1 MIPGPFR
8 NLALIGF
15 MGAGKTSAGEALA
28 RRLGWSFLDADRE
41 IEREAGR
48 TVTAIFEEDGE
59 PAFRSLEERVV
70 GRLLKEQSTV
80 LALGGGSI
88 LSPVTRERLRDGSFT
103 VLLDVSPQTAWR
115 RIEAHAGDRPLAGE
129 AQGFAAL
136 YESRRPL
143 YHAACDA
150 LVDAEDMQGEEALL
164 APLARP
170 AALAELP
177 RLVGARRAALI
188 ADRAVLRV
196 LGPPI
201 DPLVTVRLPVG
212 EAAKTVAVARQAWTR
227 LADLGVERGDVVV
240 GLGGGAATDVAGF
253 VAATYLRGIPWISVP
268 TSLTG
273 MVDAGIGGKTAVDL
287 PQAKNAVG
295 AFHQPEWVVCDPATV
310 ETLPLREWSSGFAE
324 VVKTGLLAGGRL
336 WELVRE
342 WEPGRGSSEGRLE
355 LIRRCA
361 AYKAR
366 IVAADPEERGQRAVL
381 NLGHSVGHA
390 IEAATGYKAF
400 SHGEAVA
407 VGLLAALWLSAQC
420 AGLDGSVEEEVREL
434 LRRQGLPVVA
444 RNVSAAAVID
454 AMAHD
459 KKAREGRVRFA
470 LLEHV
475 GTPVWGID
483 PGDELV
489 EAAVA
494 RAVARAS

>member
-28 RRLGWSFLDADRE
+28 ARLGWSFLDADHE

-48 TVTAIFEEDGE
+48 RIAAIFEEDGE

-70 GRLLKEQSTV
+70 GRLLKESNTV
-80 LALGGGSI
+80 LALGGGSV

-115 RIEAHAGDRPLAGE
+115 RIEAHAGDRPLACE
-129 AQGFAAL
+129 AQGFAEL
-136 YESRRPL
+136 YERRRPL

-150 LVDAEDMQGEEALL
+150 FVDAEDLHGEEALL

-336 WELVRE
+336 WDLVRG
-342 WEPGRGSSEGRLE
+342 WEPGRGSPDDRLE

-420 AGLDGSVEEEVREL
+420 AGLDAAVEEEVREL
-434 LRRQGLPVVA
+434 LRRQELPVVA
-444 RNVSAAAVID
+444 RNVSPSAVID

-470 LLEHV
+470 LLEEV
-475 GTPVWGID
+475 GRPVWGID

-494 RAVARAS
+494 RAVARR

>member
-15 MGAGKTSAGEALA
+15 MGAGKTSAGQVLA
-28 RRLGWSFLDADRE
+28 ARLGWSFLDADRE
-41 IEREAGR
+41 IERESGR
-48 TVTAIFEEDGE
+48 TIAAIFEDDGE
-59 PAFRSLEERVV
+59 PAFRSFEERVV
-70 GRLLKEQSTV
+70 GRLLREPNAV

-115 RIEAHAGDRPLAGE
+115 RIEATAGDRPLAGE
-129 AQGFAAL
+129 AQGFAEL
-136 YESRRPL
+136 YERRRPL

-150 LVDAEDMQGEEALL
+150 FVDAEDLQGEEALL

-177 RLVGARRAALI
+177 RLVGARRAALV

-212 EAAKTVAVARQAWTR
+212 EAAKTLAVARQAWTR
-227 LADLGVERGDVVV
+227 LADLGVERGDVLVA
-240 GLGGGAATDVAGF
+240 LGGGAATDVAGF

-336 WELVRE
+336 WELVRA
-342 WEPGRGSSEGRLE
+342 WEPGRGSPEERLE

-366 IVAADPEERGQRAVL
+366 IVAADPEERGERAVL

-400 SHGEAVA
+400 SHGEAVGI
-407 VGLLAALWLSAQC
+407 GLLAALWLSAKC
-420 AGLDGSVEEEVREL
+420 AGLDAAVEEEVREL
-434 LRRQGLPVVA
+434 LRRHELPVTA
-444 RNVSAAAVID
+444 RNVSPAAVID

-459 KKAREGRVRFA
+459 KKARGGRVRFV
-470 LLEHV
+470 LLEAI
-475 GTPVWGID
+475 GRPVWGVD
-483 PGDELV
+483 VPDELV
-489 EAAVA
+489 EKAVA
-494 RAVARAS
+494 RAVAVG

>member
-28 RRLGWSFLDADRE
+28 ARLGWSFLDADRE
-41 IEREAGR
+41 IERESGR
-48 TVTAIFEEDGE
+48 TIAAIFEDDGE

-70 GRLLKEQSTV
+70 GRLLRESNTV

-115 RIEAHAGDRPLAGE
+115 RIEAQAGDRPLAGE
-129 AQGFAAL
+129 AQGFAEL
-136 YESRRPL
+136 YERRRPI

-150 LVDAEDMQGEEALL
+150 FVDAEDLHGEEALL

-177 RLVGARRAALI
+177 RLIGARRAALI

-253 VAATYLRGIPWISVP
+253 VAATYLRGISWISVP

-336 WELVRE
+336 WDLVRE
-342 WEPGRGSSEGRLE
+342 WEPGRGSPDGRLE

-400 SHGEAVA
+400 SHGEAVS

-420 AGLDGSVEEEVREL
+420 TGLDGAVEEEVREL

-444 RNVSAAAVID
+444 RNVSAGAVVD

-470 LLEHV
+470 LLE
-475 GTPVWGID
+475 GIGKPVWGID

-494 RAVARAS
+494 RAVARR